1 MTDDKSDN
9 SVLYS
14 YSLKVEKEHIDDLL
28 HVNNVVY
35 LQWVNDISEKHW
47 NELSSKGLNE
57 KYFWVVLR
65 HELDYLNQAVL
76 HDELTLVTWVGESK
90 GVKSVRHVEIYKG
103 EVPLL
108 KAASTWCLIDAK
120 TLKPT
125 RIKDDILD
133 TLRPE
138 QKD

>member
-1 MTDDKSDN
+1 MPDN
-9 SVLYS
+9 RQNTIPYS
-14 YSLKVEKEHIDDLL
+14 YTLKVKEAHIDGLS

-35 LQWVNDISEKHW
+35 LQWVNDISERHW
-47 NELSSKGLNE
+47 NHLSLAKGLKE

-76 HDELTLVTWVGESK
+76 DDELTLLTWVGESR

-103 EVPLL
+103 DSLLL

-125 RIKDDILD
+125 RIKNDILD
-133 TLRPE
+133 TLQPG
-138 QKD
+138 QKS

>member
-1 MTDDKSDN
+1 MPDN
-9 SVLYS
+9 RQNTIPYS
-14 YSLKVEKEHIDDLL
+14 YTLKVKEAHIDGLS

-35 LQWVNDISEKHW
+35 LQWVNDISERHW
-47 NELSSKGLNE
+47 NHLSLAKGLKE

-76 HDELTLVTWVGESK
+76 DDELTLLTWVGASR

-103 EVPLL
+103 DSLLL

-125 RIKDDILD
+125 RIKNDILD
-133 TLRPE
+133 TLQPG
-138 QKD
+138 QKS

>member
-1 MTDDKSDN
+1 MEQAPRKSV
-9 SVLYS
+9 SYT
-14 YSLKVEKEHIDDLL
+14 YSLTVEPEHIDNLN

-47 NELSSKGLNE
+47 NILAVNGLKE

-65 HELDYLNQAVL
+65 HELDYHNEAFLN
-76 HDELTLVTWVGESK
+76 DELSLETWIGESK

-103 EVPLL
+103 DNLLL

-125 RIKDDILD
+125 RIKNDILD
-133 TLRPE
+133 ILE
-138 QKD
+138 YE

>member
-1 MTDDKSDN
+1 MHDSAQNT
-9 SVLYS
+9 VPYS
-14 YSLKVEKEHIDDLL
+14 YTLKVKEAHIDGLS

-35 LQWVNDISEKHW
+35 LQWVNDISERHW
-47 NELSSKGLNE
+47 NQLSLAKGLKE

-76 HDELTLVTWVGESK
+76 DDELTLLTWVGASK

-103 EVPLL
+103 DNLLL

-125 RIKDDILD
+125 RIKNDILD
-133 TLRPE
+133 TLQPG
-138 QKD
+138 QKS

>member
-1 MTDDKSDN
+1 MIEKQQNTVS
-9 SVLYS
+9 YS
-14 YSLKVEKEHIDDLL
+14 YTLKVKESDIDTLF

-47 NELSSKGLNE
+47 NKLSAGELKG

-76 HDELTLVTWVGESK
+76 HDELTLVTWIGESR
-90 GVKSVRHVEIYKG
+90 GAKSVRHVEIYKG
-103 EVPLL
+103 ETVLL

-125 RIKDDILD
+125 RIKSDILD
-133 TLRPE
+133 TLKP
-138 QKD
+138 K

>member
-1 MTDDKSDN
+1 MEQAPKR
-9 SVLYS
+9 SVSYT
-14 YSLKVEKEHIDDLL
+14 YSLTVEQEHIDNLN

-47 NELSSKGLNE
+47 NILAVNGLKE

-65 HELDYLNQAVL
+65 HELDYHNEAFLN
-76 HDELTLVTWVGESK
+76 DELSLQTWIGESK

-103 EVPLL
+103 DNLLL

-125 RIKDDILD
+125 RIKNDILD
-133 TLRPE
+133 ILE
-138 QKD
+138 YE